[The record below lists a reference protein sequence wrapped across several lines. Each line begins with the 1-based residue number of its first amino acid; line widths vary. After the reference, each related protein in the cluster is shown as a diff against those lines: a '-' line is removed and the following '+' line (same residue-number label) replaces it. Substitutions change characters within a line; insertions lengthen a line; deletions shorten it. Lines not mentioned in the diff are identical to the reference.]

1 MKHFF
6 FLLLIFLFSACNQQ
20 ENSIVERSWGSMQG
34 LDKLVGN
41 MSDTSYSSIRSQP
54 PRFNAYDTAVPI
66 EHYEGKF
73 LWTEYAASWC
83 KVCKSQAPQVRRVQA
98 QLKDSIS
105 FITIMTAESTRYG
118 DHGTV
123 KSAMLWASQNQLDP
137 KHVFAAKLWHKTI
150 PEHRLFSPEGH
161 TLFVH
166 VGYLSAQQILEIIDY
181 YKNGWESYQANG
193 DAPEWMHF

>member
-1 MKHFF
+1 MKKFSL
-6 FLLLIFLFSACNQQ
+6 LLLIFLLSACNQQ
-20 ENSIVERSWGSMQG
+20 EDSIVERSWGSMKG

-41 MSDTSYSSIRSQP
+41 MNDTSYSSIRSQP
-54 PRFNAYDTAVPI
+54 PRNNAYDVAVPI

-73 LWTEYAASWC
+73 LWAEYAASWC
-83 KVCKSQAPQVRRVQA
+83 KTCKSQAPQVRRVQA

-123 KSAMLWASQNQLDP
+123 KSAMLWASQNQLNP
-137 KHVFAAKLWHKTI
+137 QHVFAAKLWHKTI
-150 PEHRLFSPEGH
+150 PEHRFFSPEGH

-166 VGYLSAQQILEIIDY
+166 VGYLSAQQILEIINH
-181 YKNGWESYQANG
+181 YKSGWELYKQTGEVEN
-193 DAPEWMHF
+193 WMKF